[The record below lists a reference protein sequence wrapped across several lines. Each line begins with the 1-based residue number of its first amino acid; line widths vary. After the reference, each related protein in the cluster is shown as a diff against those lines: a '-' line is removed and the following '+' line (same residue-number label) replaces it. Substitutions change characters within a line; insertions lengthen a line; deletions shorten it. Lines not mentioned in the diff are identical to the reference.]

1 MEYMQ
6 IIINIGC
13 TFVLLIGI
21 LMTFLGL
28 AGNLLILLTA
38 IAYAFYNQFE
48 NIDYAILTILLAAY
62 ITGEAI
68 EFIAGILGAKK
79 AKASKRTMVA
89 AFLGTLIGGLWGTAI
104 LPLVGSLVGAFIGA
118 FISSVVAEYTKT
130 KDIEQS
136 KVVAMAVVKGQ
147 LIGTVVKASI
157 AVAMVTLVIY
167 NLPWR

>member
-1 MEYMQ
+1 M
-6 IIINIGC
+6 
-13 TFVLLIGI
+13 
-21 LMTFLGL
+21 
-28 AGNLLILLTA
+28 
-38 IAYAFYNQFE
+38 
-48 NIDYAILTILLAAY
+48 
-62 ITGEAI
+62 
-68 EFIAGILGAKK
+68 
-79 AKASKRTMVA
+79 
-89 AFLGTLIGGLWGTAI
+89 GTLIGGLWGTAI

-157 AVAMVTLVIY
+157 AVVMVTLVIY